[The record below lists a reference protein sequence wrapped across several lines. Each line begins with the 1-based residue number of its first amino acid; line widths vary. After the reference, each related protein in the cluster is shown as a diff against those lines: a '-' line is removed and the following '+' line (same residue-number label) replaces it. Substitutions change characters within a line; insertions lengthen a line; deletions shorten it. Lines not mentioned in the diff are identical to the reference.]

1 MGRPASAGNR
11 LLTALPP
18 ADIALLAPHIQN
30 VSLEQDAVVIRAGDR
45 RHHVYFPHSG
55 AISFMLGLPSGETIA
70 TAVIGREG
78 AIGALS
84 VLGPSYLSSVTAVV
98 RVGGTASQISV
109 SRFHA
114 AYMESGAIKHV
125 VEAHTRSILMQF
137 QHVSGCNGLHSVEAR
152 MARWLLHLHDRTE
165 DNNIL
170 PLTQET
176 LSQLLGVRRTTVTQV
191 IAKLR
196 ALGAIRSVRRGLVE
210 IDRAR
215 LEEATC
221 ECYDIIRGATDR
233 IVPHEVVGSHPH
245 FDGRQTPRCMI
256 VSTCHNRL
264 LTAASTLKKSQG
276 PDPTRSACRRSDS
289 EVSPACCLA
298 RPHERTSSGSRKV
311 RLVPLRNI
319 GFVKTCASL

>member
-1 MGRPASAGNR
+1 MGGPASAGNR

-18 ADIALLAPHIQN
+18 ADLALLAPHLQK

-45 RHHVYFPHSG
+45 REHVYFPHSG
-55 AISFMLGLPSGETIA
+55 AISFILGLPNGQTIA

-84 VLGPSYLSSVTAVV
+84 VLGPSFLSSVTAVV

-114 AYMESGAIKHV
+114 AYMESRAIRHV

-137 QHVSGCNGLHSVEAR
+137 QHVSACNGLHSVEAR

-165 DNNIL
+165 GNNIL
-170 PLTQET
+170 SLTQET

-191 IAKLR
+191 IATLR
-196 ALGAIRSVRRGLVE
+196 ALGAVRSVRRGLVE

-221 ECYDIIRGATDR
+221 ECYDIICCATDR
-233 IVPHEVVGSHPH
+233 IVPHEAMGSAEKHKRNQSQSVELAQSFP
-245 FDGRQTPRCMI
+245 GR
-256 VSTCHNRL
+256 HL
-264 LTAASTLKKSQG
+264 
-276 PDPTRSACRRSDS
+276 
-289 EVSPACCLA
+289 
-298 RPHERTSSGSRKV
+298 
-311 RLVPLRNI
+311 PLPE
-319 GFVKTCASL
+319 